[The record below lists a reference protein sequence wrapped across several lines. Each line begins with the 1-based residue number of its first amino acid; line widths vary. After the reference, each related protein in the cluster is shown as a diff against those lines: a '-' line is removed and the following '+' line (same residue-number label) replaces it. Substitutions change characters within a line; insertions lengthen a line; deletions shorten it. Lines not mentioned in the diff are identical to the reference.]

1 MAVFFNGQLLVTPTT
16 ASAIND
22 DAMQSQNLTVGNAVA
37 YVGKS
42 AGGKPNTVLSFGSPD
57 QARRVLRGGELL
69 DAVIKAFDPSNDTGA
84 PSTVHAVRVN
94 PAEQAALVLNSAPGV
109 AAINLKSA
117 NYGLPDNLIKVKVE
131 SGAISGKTV
140 SVSLGN
146 DYIHGDNLG
155 RAALS
160 VHYTG
165 AETTALMDIAA
176 DKLTLT
182 AGATP
187 AVEILFSTFGTVASL
202 VDKINSLGDYTA
214 EALERSE
221 NKATPN
227 GLDFVAAQ
235 DVKTAEYTVRADLQ
249 AIIDWLNGAASDF
262 VVAERAATAGAV
274 PSNIPYTFLS
284 GGTDGLTT
292 ATEWGNGLVT
302 LQTKD
307 VQWVTVVTADPA
319 MHAMLDA
326 HVNFCSSTLRRERR
340 GIVGMDT
347 GTTDDQAIA
356 AAKALNSKRTSLVHI
371 GHYTYDLDGK
381 LVLRPAYMTAA
392 IVLAAFAGVN
402 PGTPLTNKSIK
413 VQGLERDLLNPTDT
427 DPLLLGGVMPIENT
441 ESGYKVTQSIT
452 TWLGD
457 QKYNNREQS
466 CGVALDFTV
475 RNVREAVDVLRGGKQ
490 NPLMLSRTISIA
502 KTALAELAREEPQ
515 GPGVLAG
522 DKDNP
527 PYRNVRASIAGDV
540 TRLEFECSPVV
551 PNNYILVTVYAK
563 PYSGSASA

>member
-16 ASAIND
+16 ASVVND
-22 DAMQSQNLTVGNAVA
+22 DAMQSQNLTVGNAIA
-37 YVGKS
+37 YVGKA

-57 QARRVLRGGELL
+57 QARDVLRGGEML
-69 DAVIKAFDPSNDTGA
+69 DAVVKAFDPSEDTGA
-84 PSTVHAVRVN
+84 PPTVHVVRVN
-94 PAEQAALVLNSAPGV
+94 PATQAALALNSAPGA

-131 SGAISGKTV
+131 DGAISGKTV
-140 SVSLGN
+140 SVSVGA

-155 RAALS
+155 RAAFS

-165 AETTALMDIAA
+165 EEATAVMTIAA
-176 DKLTLT
+176 DKVTLT

-187 AVEILFSTFGTVASL
+187 AVEILFDTFGTVASL

-214 EALERSE
+214 EALERSD
-221 NKATPN
+221 NKKTPN
-227 GLDFVAAQ
+227 GLDFIDGQ
-235 DVKTAEYTVRADLQ
+235 DIKTAKYEARSDLQ
-249 AIIDWLNGAASDF
+249 EIVDWFNNAAFGF
-262 VVAERAATAGAV
+262 VVAERVAASGAV

-284 GGTDGLTT
+284 GGSDGLTT
-292 ATEWGNGLVT
+292 AIEWANGLAT

-307 VQWVTVVTADPA
+307 VQWVGVISGDPA
-319 MHAMLDA
+319 MHAMVDA
-326 HVNFCSSTLRRERR
+326 HVNFCSTVLRRERR
-340 GIVGMDT
+340 SIAGTDLA
-347 GTTDDQAIA
+347 TTDEMATA
-356 AAKALNSKRTSLVHI
+356 AAKSINSKRTSLVHI
-371 GHYTYDLDGK
+371 GHYTYGLDGK
-381 LVLRPAYMTAA
+381 LELRPAYMTAA
-392 IVLAAFAGVN
+392 MIMAAFAGVN

-413 VQGLERDLLNPTDT
+413 VQGLERDLLNPTQT
-427 DPLLLGGVMPIENT
+427 DPLLLGGIMPVENT

-475 RNVREAVDVLRGGKQ
+475 RNSREALDPLRGSKQ
-490 NPLMLSRTISIA
+490 TPLLLSRAVSIT
-502 KTALAELAREEPQ
+502 KTALTELAREEPA

-527 PYRNVRASIAGDV
+527 PFRNIQAAIAGDV
-540 TRLEFECSPVV
+540 LRVQYECSPVV
-551 PNNYILVTVYAK
+551 PNNYILVTVFAK